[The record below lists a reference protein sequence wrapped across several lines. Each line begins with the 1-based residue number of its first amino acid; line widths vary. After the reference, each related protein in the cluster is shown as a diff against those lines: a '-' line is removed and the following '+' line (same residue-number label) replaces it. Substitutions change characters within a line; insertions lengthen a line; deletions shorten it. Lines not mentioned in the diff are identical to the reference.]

1 MKRATRM
8 IIVLAVA
15 LTAAAMASYAVYKAI
30 QTAPART
37 VQVPTVQVAVA
48 ARALPVGTL
57 LTKDDVKMA
66 TWPAANPIPG
76 AFAAPDAVVGRGVV
90 APLEQ
95 NDPITESKLAPRE
108 AGAGLPPTIAV
119 GMRALSLSVN
129 EVVGVAGFVVP
140 GTHVDVLVTVNQQS
154 DTMTRA
160 VVSNLLVMAAGTRYD
175 QGQTRDGKPIPTS
188 VVTLA
193 VTPEDAERIA
203 LAAAAGRI
211 VLALRN
217 PLDNEPTKTPGVRLA
232 ALMGPPAPPPV
243 EKTVKGRKMVVAVA
257 PPPPQP
263 QARSIYTVETIK
275 AAKRTEE
282 VVK

>member
-15 LTAAAMASYAVYKAI
+15 LAAAGVATFAVYRAI
-30 QTAPART
+30 QSAPART
-37 VQVPTVQVAVA
+37 VQVPTVPVAVA
-48 ARALPVGTL
+48 ARTLPVGTL

-66 TWPAANPIPG
+66 TWPAANQIPG

-95 NDPITESKLAPRE
+95 NDPITESKLAARE

-119 GMRALSLSVN
+119 GMRALSISVN

-140 GTHVDVLVTVNQQS
+140 GTHVDVLVTVTQQNE
-154 DTMTRA
+154 TTTRA

-193 VTPEDAERIA
+193 VTPEDAERVA
-203 LAAAAGRI
+203 LASTAGRL

-217 PLDNEPTKTPGVRLA
+217 PLDNEPTKTQGVRLTS
-232 ALMGPPAPPPV
+232 LMGPPAPPPV

-257 PPPPQP
+257 APQPPPPK
-263 QARSIYTVETIK
+263 IYTVETIK

>member
-15 LTAAAMASYAVYKAI
+15 LAAAAVASYAVYRAI
-30 QTAPART
+30 QTAPVRT
-37 VQVPTVQVAVA
+37 VQVATVPVAVA
-48 ARALPVGTL
+48 ARAMPVGTL
-57 LTKDDVKMA
+57 VTKDDVRIA
-66 TWPAANPIPG
+66 QWPAASQIQG
-76 AFAAPDAVVGRGVV
+76 AFTGADAVVGRGVV
-90 APLEQ
+90 APLDE

-154 DTMTRA
+154 DTVTRA
-160 VVSNLLVMAAGTRYD
+160 VISNLLVMAAGTRYD

-193 VTPEDAERIA
+193 VTPEDAERVA
-203 LAAAAGRI
+203 LASTAGRL

-217 PLDNEPTKTPGVRLA
+217 PLDNEPTKTQGVRLTS
-232 ALMGPPAPPPV
+232 LMGPPAPPPV

-257 PPPPQP
+257 APQPPPPK
-263 QARSIYTVETIK
+263 IYTVETIK

>member
-8 IIVLAVA
+8 MIVLAVA
-15 LTAAAMASYAVYKAI
+15 LAAAGVATFAVYRAI
-30 QTAPART
+30 QSAPART
-37 VQVPTVQVAVA
+37 VQVPTVPVAVA
-48 ARALPVGTL
+48 ARTLPVGTL

-66 TWPAANPIPG
+66 TWPAANQIPG

-95 NDPITESKLAPRE
+95 NDPITESKLAARE

-119 GMRALSLSVN
+119 GMRALSISVN

-140 GTHVDVLVTVNQQS
+140 GTHVDVLVTVTQQNE
-154 DTMTRA
+154 TTTRA

-193 VTPEDAERIA
+193 VTPEDAERVA
-203 LAAAAGRI
+203 LASTAGRL

-217 PLDNEPTKTPGVRLA
+217 PLDNEPTKTQGVRLTS
-232 ALMGPPAPPPV
+232 LMGPPAPPPV

-257 PPPPQP
+257 APQPPPPK
-263 QARSIYTVETIK
+263 IYTVETIK

-282 VVK
+282 VVR

>member
-8 IIVLAVA
+8 MIVLAVA
-15 LTAAAMASYAVYKAI
+15 LAAAGAATFAVYRAI
-30 QTAPART
+30 QSAPART
-37 VQVPTVQVAVA
+37 VQVPTVPVAVA
-48 ARALPVGTL
+48 ARTLPVGTL

-66 TWPAANPIPG
+66 TWPAANQIPG

-95 NDPITESKLAPRE
+95 NDPITESKLAARE

-119 GMRALSLSVN
+119 GMRALSISVN

-140 GTHVDVLVTVNQQS
+140 GTHVDVLVTVTQQNE
-154 DTMTRA
+154 TTTRA

-193 VTPEDAERIA
+193 VTPEDAERVA
-203 LAAAAGRI
+203 LASTAGRL

-217 PLDNEPTKTPGVRLA
+217 PLDNEPTKTQGVRLTS
-232 ALMGPPAPPPV
+232 LMGPPAPPPV

-257 PPPPQP
+257 APQPPPPK
-263 QARSIYTVETIK
+263 IYTVETIK

>member
-15 LTAAAMASYAVYKAI
+15 LAAAGAATFAVYRAI
-30 QTAPART
+30 QSAPART
-37 VQVPTVQVAVA
+37 VQVPTVPVAVA
-48 ARALPVGTL
+48 ARTLPVGTL

-66 TWPAANPIPG
+66 TWPAANQIPG

-95 NDPITESKLAPRE
+95 NDPITESKLAARE

-119 GMRALSLSVN
+119 GMRALSISVN

-140 GTHVDVLVTVNQQS
+140 GTHVDVLVTVTQQNE
-154 DTMTRA
+154 TTTRA

-193 VTPEDAERIA
+193 VTPEDAERVA
-203 LAAAAGRI
+203 LASTAGRL

-217 PLDNEPTKTPGVRLA
+217 PLDNEPTKTQGVRLTS
-232 ALMGPPAPPPV
+232 LMGPPAPPPV
-243 EKTVKGRKMVVAVA
+243 EKTVKGVKRVVAVA
-257 PPPPQP
+257 PPPPP
-263 QARSIYTVETIK
+263 PADSVETIK
-275 AAKRTEE
+275 AAKRRRRS
-282 VVK
+282 

>member
-1 MKRATRM
+1 MKRATRI

-15 LTAAAMASYAVYKAI
+15 LAAAGVATYAVYRAI
-30 QTAPART
+30 QTAPVRT
-37 VQVPTVQVAVA
+37 VQMATVPVAVA

-57 LTKDDVKMA
+57 LTKDDVKVA
-66 TWPAANPIPG
+66 TWPAANPVAG
-76 AFAAPDAVVGRGVV
+76 AFASPDAVVGRGVV
-90 APLEQ
+90 APLEP
-95 NDPITESKLAPRE
+95 NDPITEVKLAPRE

-119 GMRALSLSVN
+119 GMRALSISVN

-140 GTHVDVLVTVNQQS
+140 GTHVDLLVTATRES
-154 DTMTRA
+154 DMMTRA

-175 QGQTRDGKPIPTS
+175 QGQTRDGKPIPTT

-193 VTPEDAERIA
+193 VTPEDAERVA
-203 LAAAAGRI
+203 LAVSAGRI

-217 PLDNEPTKTPGVRLA
+217 PLDTEPTKTPGIRLA
-232 ALMGPPAPPPV
+232 SLMGPPAPPPV
-243 EKTVKGRKMVVAVA
+243 EKTVKGKRMVVAAVPA
-257 PPPPQP
+257 PQLPAPKV
-263 QARSIYTVETIK
+263 YTVETIR

>member
-8 IIVLAVA
+8 IIVLVVA
-15 LTAAAMASYAVYKAI
+15 LAAAAVASYAVYRAI

-37 VQVPTVQVAVA
+37 VQVPTVPVAVA
-48 ARALPVGTL
+48 ARTLPVGTL

-76 AFAAPDAVVGRGVV
+76 AIGSPDAVVGRGVV

-95 NDPITESKLAPRE
+95 NDPITESKLASRE

-119 GMRALSLSVN
+119 GMRALSISVN

-140 GTHVDVLVTVNQQS
+140 GTHVDLLVTAASGQG

-175 QGQTRDGKPIPTS
+175 QGQTRDGKPIPTH

-193 VTPEDAERIA
+193 VTPEDAERVA
-203 LAAAAGRI
+203 LAASAGRI
-211 VLALRN
+211 LLALRN
-217 PLDNEPTKTPGVRLA
+217 PLDAEPTKTPGVRLA
-232 ALMGPPAPPPV
+232 SLMGPPAPPPV
-243 EKTVKGRKMVVAVA
+243 EKTIKGRKVVVAVA
-257 PPPPQP
+257 PPQPPP
-263 QARSIYTVETIK
+263 PKIYTVETIK

>member
-15 LTAAAMASYAVYKAI
+15 LAAAAVASYAVYRAI

-37 VQVPTVQVAVA
+37 VQVATVPVVVA

-57 LTKDDVKMA
+57 LTKDDVKIA

-76 AFAAPDAVVGRGVV
+76 ASAGPDAVVGRGVV
-90 APLEQ
+90 APLQE
-95 NDPITESKLAPRE
+95 NDPITESKLASRE

-119 GMRALSLSVN
+119 GMRALSISVN

-140 GTHVDVLVTVNQQS
+140 GTHVDLLVTAS
-154 DTMTRA
+154 REGDTMTRA
-160 VVSNLLVMAAGTRYD
+160 VVSNLLVMASGTRYD

-193 VTPEDAERIA
+193 VTPEDAERVA

-217 PLDNEPTKTPGVRLA
+217 PLDAEPTKTPGIRLA
-232 ALMGPPAPPPV
+232 SLMGPPAPPPV
-243 EKTVKGRKMVVAVA
+243 EKTVRGRKVVVAVA
-257 PPPPQP
+257 PPQPPP
-263 QARSIYTVETIK
+263 PRMYTVETIK

-282 VVK
+282 VVR